1 MRQTAKDGLKLR
13 KVFRDLNSHVASV
26 EVNGDDIEVMIR
38 PDQDEMCLMIPF
50 NEDGEKVAVTVTPS
64 VVKRWHREAQEARS
78 FMRRVISRHK
88 VSGAC
93 GLWPNTVGQFPEMNG
108 NRFAKIGDW

>member
-38 PDQDEMCLMIPF
+38 PDQDEMGLMIPF

-78 FMRRVISRHK
+78 FMRRVISGEGDTRYQELA
-88 VSGAC
+88 GY
-93 GLWPNTVGQFPEMNG
+93 GRTRPG
-108 NRFAKIGDW
+108 NSRR